1 MDVEKVS
8 FNVDTLYAR
17 LEEQVPI
24 ESAIPLPQGRT
35 VGSVLSVTPQLQL
48 REARVSDAG
57 VRLSGQLQL
66 HLVAETGERVL
77 YCFDAAAEFTHL
89 IPVNGA
95 AESMQPRIFGQLLK
109 CACHRE
115 DDGLRLSAV
124 LDLKVW
130 LLQSLEVGAVSAIRG
145 AVGLESREA
154 AVLTRRRSLL
164 GAKAVQIRDEL
175 GVEAGT
181 NVLESKGTVRI
192 LSSRPTA
199 EGVALEGE
207 LFSALVLLDPE
218 GRLKEMTVRTPF
230 SDTVRLE
237 GAPGE
242 GANLAGELT
251 GLIARVDGEALFLNG
266 DVSVSA
272 YGSAESRT
280 RILSDA
286 YDEGGTFLCHREEA
300 MGLMYLGPVVK
311 EDTAEGPLAV
321 PNHMPEVQQVLY
333 SRALPAILRLEPRPE
348 GTLLEGVALVTT
360 VYRCD
365 SGLLHSFTG
374 EIPFSLTLPGPGSLV
389 LPLSAAAFSAVTGRG
404 RLLQG
409 RVDLIFAGERYEE
422 NRIPYTDD
430 LLSGAGTQQSRG
442 ILIYAPDA
450 GETLFDLG
458 KRFGIPQ
465 RRLREL
471 NGEVTEPFSGA
482 ERILIIK

>member
-130 LLQSLEVGAVSAIRG
+130 LLQSREVGAVSAIRG

-374 EIPFSLTLPGPGSLV
+374 EILFSLTLPGPGSLV

>member
-1 MDVEKVS
+1 MEVEKVS

-130 LLQSLEVGAVSAIRG
+130 LLQSREVGAVSAIRG

-230 SDTVRLE
+230 SDIVRLE

-471 NGEVTEPFSGA
+471 NGEVTESFSGA

>member
-1 MDVEKVS
+1 MEVEKVS

-35 VGSVLSVTPQLQL
+35 AGSVLSVTPQLQI

-95 AESMQPRIFGQLLK
+95 TEAMQPRIFGQLLK

-130 LLQSLEVGAVSAIRG
+130 LLQSREVGAVSAIRG
-145 AVGLESREA
+145 ALGLESREA

-175 GVEAGT
+175 GVAAGT

-192 LSSRPTA
+192 LSARPTA
-199 EGVALEGE
+199 EGMALEGE
-207 LFSALVLLDPE
+207 LFSTLVLLDPE
-218 GRLKEMTVRTPF
+218 GRLKEMTLRTPF
-230 SDTVRLE
+230 TDTVRLE
-237 GAPGE
+237 GGTGEAP
-242 GANLAGELT
+242 NLTGELT
-251 GLIARVDGEALFLNG
+251 GLTARVDGEALFLSG
-266 DVSVSA
+266 DVSFSA
-272 YGSAESRT
+272 YGTAESRI

-300 MGLMYLGPVVK
+300 AGLMYLGPLGK

-333 SRALPAILRLEPRPE
+333 SRALPAILGLTPTDA

-374 EIPFSLTLPGPGSLV
+374 EVPFSLPLPGQGALV
-389 LPLSAAAFSAVTGRG
+389 LPLNATAFSAVTGRG

-409 RVDLIFAGERYEE
+409 RVDLLFAGERYEE

-471 NGEVTEPFSGA
+471 NGELSEPFSGE
-482 ERILIIK
+482 ERVLIIK

>member
-35 VGSVLSVTPQLQL
+35 AGSVLSVTPQLQL
-48 REARVSDAG
+48 REARLSDAG

-130 LLQSLEVGAVSAIRG
+130 LLQSREVGAVSAIRG